1 MMDHLVLIL
10 SGLAV
15 GIAVAAPIGPV
26 NLICIRRAIKYGMV
40 NGFASGAGAAVGDGV
55 FATIAAFGV
64 TAAIGFVQ
72 DYSIWLQLAGG
83 LFLLGL
89 GIHTWFDPPHLSDEL
104 PEGSLGELLP
114 VVSVTFF
121 LTITNPATMLGFL
134 AIFGGIAGFTIGT
147 EDYLR
152 ATLLVASVILG
163 SALWWAAITGF
174 VSLFRNRMTDRALE
188 LLNDVSAGVI
198 VLFAGAILIRLAVAE
213 GF

>member
-55 FATIAAFGV
+55 FATIAAFGF

-83 LFLLGL
+83 FFLLGL

-188 LLNDVSAGVI
+188 LLNNVSAGVI

>member
-152 ATLLVASVILG
+152 ATLLVASVIMG

-188 LLNDVSAGVI
+188 WLNNVSAGVI